1 MIWAIQVTENSSTTR
16 RVRRKLLTRSWPT
29 GTSTTTRPHLFYQ
42 VWHSS
47 NNFPCVFID
56 RYNIRKIRYQER
68 TEEGILL
75 EVERAGNFSAREL
88 SWAFQTLNLASWA
101 ESSFFRFWIWRAEL
115 SWAFS
120 DFEFGELSWAELARA
135 KRAKK
140 RAQTEA
146 QIIDMASWMSWIL

>member
-75 EVERAGNFSAREL
+75 VASPWPRAILGLELLQYILPLWQIDLTGLWMILNMNKYSANVITRL
-88 SWAFQTLNLASWA
+88 VLLAWLKPA
-101 ESSFFRFWIWRAEL
+101 QNTSSPCLGSFRFGVEH
-115 SWAFS
+115 
-120 DFEFGELSWAELARA
+120 
-135 KRAKK
+135 
-140 RAQTEA
+140 
-146 QIIDMASWMSWIL
+146 